1 MKQNTKSLIGL
12 FFSGLI
18 VIALAAGAVV
28 GANAMMKG
36 FIADETRAVAAAA
49 EAAER
54 VRLAA
59 QQTEDEQERL
69 HLQLQELTLK
79 AEQMEQFYQKYKD
92 RHCYHYFGQYYEMYE
107 QVYNADVI
115 FIGTSHCAHGVNP
128 LYLEEAIPE
137 HSFFNF
143 GLNGSVPS
151 FYQDWYD
158 IFKNEAHYPTPKVI
172 VWCVDWFMC
181 DTGWLWRRI
190 TFDTPADMP
199 IGIMRA
205 YEKEKKKN
213 APEPAS
219 DPGDTADS
227 LTEETSEEQSSVSE
241 AVKEKTVTELVQDS
255 IREHGWYALDEHV
268 TVILLN
274 NPIFSSRDRIPEML
288 RYYLKGRSVQIETPA
303 PVTPKIEGRLLT
315 EADLVMPTY
324 QHKTLYDRDHNIT
337 SEYYKGYI
345 PWDVPFAGGTT
356 TVGCVHNRGEWRK
369 FEKLLDQFEEDGIKV
384 IFVECPEY
392 SGWQSTDRVIHNKE
406 LAEVAE
412 ARGIPFLNYN
422 DELASAFNDDNKNYS
437 DWGHMSKRGSTAF
450 SKVLA
455 EDLKPVLAEVL
466 AEDGE

>member
-1 MKQNTKSLIGL
+1 MKQNTRRLFGL

-18 VIALAAGAVV
+18 VIALASGAVV
-28 GANAMMKG
+28 GANSLMKS

-54 VRLAA
+54 VRIAA

-69 HLQLQELTLK
+69 RLQLEELTLK
-79 AEQMEQFYQKYKD
+79 AEQQEKFYQQYKD
-92 RHCYHYFGQYYEMYE
+92 RHCYHYFGQYYELFE
-107 QVYNADVI
+107 HVYCADVI

-128 LYLEEAIPE
+128 RYIEEVNPE
-137 HSFFNF
+137 YSFFNF
-143 GLNGSVPS
+143 ALNGSVPS

-190 TFDTPADMP
+190 TFDSPADMP
-199 IGIMRA
+199 LGIMRA
-205 YEKEKKKN
+205 IVKEEN
-213 APEPAS
+213 RAAAAAAAPEELPAEE
-219 DPGDTADS
+219 GDMPQ
-227 LTEETSEEQSSVSE
+227 EEAAVSAPAAE
-241 AVKEKTVTELVQDS
+241 PEKTKTVADLLRESVA
-255 IREHGWYALDEHV
+255 EHGILALDEHL
-268 TVILLN
+268 TVLLLN
-274 NPIFSSRDRIPEML
+274 NPIFSSRDRIPEMI
-288 RYYLKGRSVQIETPA
+288 RYYLHGHALRIETPA
-303 PVTPKIEGRLLT
+303 PVTPKIEGRLLS
-315 EADLVMPTY
+315 EADLVLPEY
-324 QHKTLYDRDHNIT
+324 QHKTLRDYDNNIT

-345 PWDVPFAGGTT
+345 PWDVAFAGGTT
-356 TVGCVHNRGEWRK
+356 NVSCVHNRGEWRK
-369 FEKLLDQFEEDGIKV
+369 FEKLLDQFEEDRIKV

-392 SGWQSTDRVIHNKE
+392 SGWKSTDRDVHNQE
-406 LAEVAE
+406 LAELAE

-422 DELASAFNDDNKNYS
+422 TDLASKFNDDNKNYS

-466 AEDGE
+466 GN